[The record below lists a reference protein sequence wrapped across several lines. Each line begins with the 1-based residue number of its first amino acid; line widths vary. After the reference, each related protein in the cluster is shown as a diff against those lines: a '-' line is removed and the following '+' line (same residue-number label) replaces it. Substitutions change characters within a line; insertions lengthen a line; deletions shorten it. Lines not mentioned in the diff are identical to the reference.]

1 LYIHHYS
8 SYVRPFVVY
17 TGPESVISRV
27 VLECLGKNIEKD
39 FWIVSFMDMD
49 KLNVNGNLICV
60 SRPGVNF
67 VVVLTTIYTG
77 KPVNLK

>member
-1 LYIHHYS
+1 MHHYS

-17 TGPESVISRV
+17 TWTESVISRV
-27 VLECLGKNIEKD
+27 VLECLGKNMEND
-39 FWIVSFMDMD
+39 FRIVSFMDMD
-49 KLNVNGNLICV
+49 KSNVNGSLIYV

-67 VVVLTTIYTG
+67 VVMLTIYTG